1 MREFAKCTPEEAGI
15 SSRRLIQMIMN
26 LTKRRLEPHA
36 IILARHGK
44 VFLEGSWEPYSLD
57 RPHPLYSF
65 TKSLTSTAIGFAWQ
79 EGTIRLDE
87 KLVDIYAD
95 ILPDEVS
102 ENLSLATVH
111 DLLCM
116 GCGQE
121 GDAPLKGNINWQ
133 REFLAHPFKHRP
145 GTYYAYNSVGT
156 TVLCDIIL
164 RKTGFSLT
172 EYLKP
177 RLLEPL
183 GITSFTCAEWEI
195 IPGVEFGGGGGK
207 MTPHDI
213 FAFIQFCLQKGMWDG
228 KQLLSPEW
236 FDMAGAYQIST
247 ENFPSPFADQ
257 LSGYGYQFWRCAW
270 PGAYRA
276 DGAGGQFG
284 VVVPDKDVAAVFTES
299 SIIAI
304 PFLEELYAVLD
315 EMSDEPL
322 PPDPEGYAEL
332 KTVMKYATLARY
344 GATKSAFSSF
354 INGKSYRRTCGQCF
368 GLAQKA
374 HHLSILR
381 NVSACSDVSVS
392 FTFDD
397 NGGVFRI
404 TETDDKAN
412 KSTFILNIGM
422 DGNFARTEANGV
434 NYYCIGQWR
443 AVNVL
448 EVELRLPES
457 GLHSSRY
464 IFVFNGKEL
473 VCYIESLPANMLMLV
488 TPVQANI
495 MPNLPE
501 EPKIVFEMVD

>member
-1 MREFAKCTPEEAGI
+1 VI
-15 SSRRLIQMIMN
+15 
-26 LTKRRLEPHA
+26 
-36 IILARHGK
+36 
-44 VFLEGSWEPYSLD
+44 V
-57 RPHPLYSF
+57 
-65 TKSLTSTAIGFAWQ
+65 
-79 EGTIRLDE
+79 RLDE

-121 GDAPLKGNINWQ
+121 SDAPLKGNINWQ
-133 REFLAHPFKHRP
+133 KEFLAHPFKHRP
-145 GTYYAYNSVGT
+145 GTHYAYNSVGT

-164 RKTGFSLT
+164 RKTGLSLT

-177 RLLEPL
+177 RLLDPL

-207 MTPHDI
+207 MTPHDM

-228 KQLLSPEW
+228 KQLLNSEW
-236 FDMAGAYQIST
+236 FDMASAKQISN
-247 ENFPSPFADQ
+247 ENFPSPFIDQ
-257 LSGYGYQFWRCAW
+257 RSGYGYQFWRCAW

-284 VVVPDKDVAAVFTES
+284 VIIPDKDVAAVFTES
-299 SIIAI
+299 SIVAI

-344 GATKSAFSSF
+344 GATKSAFSSL
-354 INGKSYRRTCGQCF
+354 INGKTYRRTYGQSF
-368 GLAQKA
+368 DLAQKTN
-374 HHLSILR
+374 HLSILKSAPEVV
-381 NVSACSDVSVS
+381 NVDIS

-397 NGGVFRI
+397 NGGVFRV
-404 TETDDKAN
+404 TETDNKAN
-412 KSTFILNIGM
+412 KYSFDINIGM
-422 DGNFARTEANGV
+422 DGSFARTECDGV
-434 NYYCIGQWR
+434 NYYSIGQWR
-443 AVNVL
+443 ALNVFEL
-448 EVELRLPES
+448 ELRLPENS
-457 GLHSSRY
+457 LYSSRY
-464 IFVFNGKEL
+464 IFVFSGKEL
-473 VCYIESLPANMLMLV
+473 VCYIESLPANMLMLD
-488 TPVQANI
+488 TSMQAHI
-495 MPNLPE
+495 IPDIPDE
-501 EPKIVFEMVD
+501 QKIVFEVID